1 MSLCINPNCKNTDNS
16 DNLLRCQSCGSE
28 LLLEGRYRVTHLL
41 SDKGGYGDI
50 YEVRD
55 RSGIPKV
62 LKVLKEEKKNDVKAV
77 EQFQREA
84 EVLSKLNHPGI
95 PQGEEY
101 FKFFPINIQQP
112 VHCLVMEKIE
122 GENLHD
128 WLQKRDNR
136 PISEKLAVD
145 WLNQLANTLHEV
157 HQQQLIHRDIKPS
170 NIMLQ
175 PNGQLVLIDFGI
187 ARGIS
192 KTYEQKKL
200 AGQVTRAVSDGY
212 SPLEQAT
219 GSAVSQSDFFA
230 LGRTFVHLLT
240 GIHPF
245 DLCDQYNHDI
255 YTDELEDWRQKAP
268 KISAS
273 LADLIDKLIARPINK
288 RPADTQVILQ
298 ILSEIKDILYPP
310 KQLKPKSSNL
320 QIALKSQK
328 IIPES
333 TLGDLS
339 SWHSSPVNSV
349 AISPDGQILASGS
362 TDGKLKVWN
371 LETKE
376 EIYTLTE
383 HSASVNCVA
392 ISPDGKTLVSGS
404 EDMTSIIWNLKTGEF
419 LQRFGGHSKGVT
431 SVAFHPTKQ
440 ILFTA
445 SLDNIIKQWDLKT
458 EKKTHTFSRHL
469 KGVTSLA
476 VSPNGQSIASG
487 SYDHTIIVWA
497 NHTLTG
503 HKGVVRSVAI
513 SPDGQTLV
521 SGSDDGEIKVWNL
534 ISGELISTLTGHL
547 GSVLSVAISP
557 DGQTLVSGSQDK
569 TIKLWNLSTGEE
581 INSVIRHL
589 DAVNSLVF
597 SPDGQTIFSG
607 SQDETIKIW
616 RIN

>member
-1 MSLCINPNCKNTDNS
+1 MSLCINPNCQNTDNS
-16 DNLLRCQSCGSE
+16 DNLLHCQSCGSE
-28 LLLEGRYRVTHLL
+28 LLLEGCYRVTQLIGQGGFAKTFEV
-41 SDKGGYGDI
+41 SDRGKLKI
-50 YEVRD
+50 
-55 RSGIPKV
+55 
-62 LKVLKEEKKNDVKAV
+62 LKVLILNQTKAV
-77 EQFQREA
+77 SLFQQEA
-84 EVLSKLNHPGI
+84 EVLKRLNHPGI
-95 PQGEEY
+95 PNAEEY
-101 FKFFPINIQQP
+101 FKFFPQNSQEP
-112 VHCLVMEKIE
+112 VHCLVMDKID
-122 GENLHD
+122 GENLHE
-128 WLQKRDNR
+128 WLEKRGNR
-136 PISEKLAVD
+136 PISEKQAVL
-145 WLNQLANTLHEV
+145 WLTQLANILHEV
-157 HQQQLIHRDIKPS
+157 HQQQFFHRDIKPS
-170 NIMLQ
+170 NIMLTAD
-175 PNGQLVLIDFGI
+175 GQLVLIDFGI
-187 ARGIS
+187 AREIT
-192 KTYEQKKL
+192 KTYEKNQA
-200 AGQVTRAVSDGY
+200 AGQITKFASDGY
-212 SPLEQAT
+212 APLEQIN
-219 GSAVSQSDFFA
+219 GHAVPQSDFFA

-240 GIHPF
+240 GKYPLELM
-245 DLCDQYNHDI
+245 DDPYGDPYTAGLNWRDEANH
-255 YTDELEDWRQKAP
+255 
-268 KISAS
+268 ISPL
-273 LADLIDKLIARPINK
+273 LADFIDHLMMRPVK
-288 RPADTQVILQ
+288 DRPANTQVILES
-298 ILSEIKDILYPP
+298 LVEINETLYPP
-310 KQLKPKSSNL
+310 KQAKPKLSNL
-320 QIALKSQK
+320 QTALKLQK
-328 IIPES
+328 I
-333 TLGDLS
+333 TLENIIGDLS

-349 AISPDGQILASGS
+349 AISPDGEILASGS

-371 LETKE
+371 LQRKE

-404 EDMTSIIWNLKTGEF
+404 EDMTTNIWNLQTGEF
-419 LQRFGGHSKGVT
+419 IQRFGGHSKGVT

-458 EKKTHTFSRHL
+458 EKRTHTHARHS

-487 SYDHTIIVWA
+487 SYDHTIIVWT

-513 SPDGQTLV
+513 SPDGHTLV
-521 SGSDDGEIKVWNL
+521 SGSDDREINVWNL

-607 SQDETIKIW
+607 SQDSTIKMW

>member
-1 MSLCINPNCKNTDNS
+1 MSLCINPNCQNTDNP

-28 LLLEGRYRVTHLL
+28 LLLEGRYRVTRLV

-62 LKVLKEEKKNDVKAV
+62 LKVLKEEKKNDAKAI

-101 FKFFPINIQQP
+101 FTFFPMNIQQP
-112 VHCLVMEKIE
+112 VYCLVMEKIE
-122 GENLHD
+122 GENLHE
-128 WLQKRDNR
+128 WLQKRGNR

-192 KTYEQKKL
+192 ETYEQKKL

-219 GSAVSQSDFFA
+219 GSAIQQSDFFA
-230 LGRTFVHLLT
+230 LGRTFVHLIT

-273 LADLIDKLIARPINK
+273 LADLIDKLMARPINK

-298 ILSEIKDILYPP
+298 KLAEISETLYPP
-310 KQLKPKSSNL
+310 KLYQSKSYKPTSTVKTQRISL
-320 QIALKSQK
+320 QR
-328 IIPES
+328 
-333 TLGDLS
+333 TLG
-339 SWHSSPVNSV
+339 SWNSGHSEAVLTL
-349 AISPDGQILASGS
+349 AISPDGQTLASGS
-362 TDGKLKVWN
+362 YDNTIKVWN
-371 LETKE
+371 LNNGSEIFTINGHSDKVTCLAISPHEHNLLSGSCDGKIKIWNLSNGKEISTIIEDSDAVLSIAISPDGQTFVSGKFNSKVKLWNIKTGEEIRTLTKYSQKVSSVAISSDGYTVAIAGWNNTIQVWPKSTFWGHSESVNSIAISSNGQILVSASHDQTIIVWNLNTGE
-376 EIYTLTE
+376 EIYTLKG
-383 HSASVNCVA
+383 HSDAINCVA
-392 ISPDGKTLVSGS
+392 ISPDG
-404 EDMTSIIWNLKTGEF
+404 
-419 LQRFGGHSKGVT
+419 
-431 SVAFHPTKQ
+431 
-440 ILFTA
+440 
-445 SLDNIIKQWDLKT
+445 
-458 EKKTHTFSRHL
+458 
-469 KGVTSLA
+469 
-476 VSPNGQSIASG
+476 
-487 SYDHTIIVWA
+487 
-497 NHTLTG
+497 
-503 HKGVVRSVAI
+503 
-513 SPDGQTLV
+513 QTVV
-521 SGSDDGEIKVWNL
+521 SGSDDETIKVWNL
-534 ISGELISTLTGHL
+534 SNGQEVYTVNGHL
-547 GSVLSVAISP
+547 NG
-557 DGQTLVSGSQDK
+557 
-569 TIKLWNLSTGEE
+569 
-581 INSVIRHL
+581 
-589 DAVNSLVF
+589 VNALVF
-597 SPDGQTIFSG
+597 SPDGEILVSG
-607 SQDETIKIW
+607 GEDAMIKVW
-616 RIN
+616 RMN

>member
-1 MSLCINPNCKNTDNS
+1 MSLCINPNCKNTDNP

-62 LKVLKEEKKNDVKAV
+62 LKVLKEEKKNDAKAV

-101 FKFFPINIQQP
+101 FTFFPINIQQP

-122 GENLHD
+122 GENLHE
-128 WLQKRDNR
+128 WLQKRGNR

-145 WLNQLANTLHEV
+145 WLNQLVNTLHEV

-187 ARGIS
+187 ARVIS
-192 KTYEQKKL
+192 QTYEQKKL
-200 AGQVTRAVSDGY
+200 AGQGTRVVSDGY

-298 ILSEIKDILYPP
+298 KLADISEILYPP
-310 KQLKPKSSNL
+310 KLYQSKSYN
-320 QIALKSQK
+320 QISTVNNPRIFL
-328 IIPES
+328 EY
-333 TLGDLS
+333 TLG
-339 SWHSSPVNSV
+339 SWYSGHSGWINSI
-349 AISPDGQILASGS
+349 AISPDGQTLISASNDM
-362 TDGKLKVWN
+362 TIKVWN
-371 LETKE
+371 LKNGDEIFTITLAQDVVKCLVISPDGHSLVSGSSKGIIQAWNITTGE
-376 EIYTLTE
+376 EIHTFAEDSYQVFALVISPDGQTLFSGSSDIKVWNLNNGELVRTLSI
-383 HSASVNCVA
+383 HSGPVLTIA

-404 EDMTSIIWNLKTGEF
+404 ENKSIKIW
-419 LQRFGGHSKGVT
+419 
-431 SVAFHPTKQ
+431 
-440 ILFTA
+440 
-445 SLDNIIKQWDLKT
+445 
-458 EKKTHTFSRHL
+458 
-469 KGVTSLA
+469 
-476 VSPNGQSIASG
+476 SIC
-487 SYDHTIIVWA
+487 
-497 NHTLTG
+497 TLTG
-503 HKGVVRSVAI
+503 HLHAVNSVAISPDGNTVVSGSNDRTIKIWNMNSKEESFTLTGHLDAVNSVAI
-513 SPDGQTLV
+513 SPDGQALV
-521 SGSDDGEIKVWNL
+521 SGSSDEK
-534 ISGELISTLTGHL
+534 
-547 GSVLSVAISP
+547 
-557 DGQTLVSGSQDK
+557 
-569 TIKLWNLSTGEE
+569 IKLWNLSTGEE
-581 INSVIRHL
+581 IYTLTGHS
-589 DAVNSLVF
+589 DAVTSLVF
-597 SPDGQTIFSG
+597 SPDGQTLVSG
-607 SQDETIKIW
+607 SRDSTIKVW
-616 RIN
+616 RIQ

>member
-1 MSLCINPNCKNTDNS
+1 MSLCINPNCQNTDNP

-28 LLLEGRYRVTHLL
+28 LLLEGRYRVTRLL

-50 YEVRD
+50 YEVRE

-62 LKVLKEEKKNDVKAV
+62 LKVLKEEKKNDAKAV

-122 GENLHD
+122 GENLHE
-128 WLQKRDNR
+128 WLQKRGNR
-136 PISEKLAVD
+136 PISEKLAID

-200 AGQVTRAVSDGY
+200 AGQVTRVVSDGY

-219 GSAVSQSDFFA
+219 GSAIQQSDFFA
-230 LGRTFVHLLT
+230 LGRTFVHLIT

-298 ILSEIKDILYPP
+298 NLAEISETLYSP
-310 KQLKPKSSNL
+310 KLYQSKSYTQISTVNNPIISLKY
-320 QIALKSQK
+320 
-328 IIPES
+328 
-333 TLGDLS
+333 TLGNWYS
-339 SWHSSPVNSV
+339 GHSDSINSIVISPDGQTLISASNDKTIKVWNLKNGKELFTITPNTDTVKSL
-349 AISPDGQILASGS
+349 AISPDGYSLVSGNINGVIQVWNITTGKEIRTFAGHSYQVLALIISPDGQTLFSGS
-362 TDGKLKVWN
+362 SDIKVWN
-371 LETKE
+371 LNNGELVR
-376 EIYTLTE
+376 TLSI
-383 HSASVNCVA
+383 HSGPVFTIA

-404 EDMTSIIWNLKTGEF
+404 EDKSIKIW
-419 LQRFGGHSKGVT
+419 
-431 SVAFHPTKQ
+431 
-440 ILFTA
+440 
-445 SLDNIIKQWDLKT
+445 
-458 EKKTHTFSRHL
+458 
-469 KGVTSLA
+469 
-476 VSPNGQSIASG
+476 SIC
-487 SYDHTIIVWA
+487 
-497 NHTLTG
+497 TLTG
-503 HKGVVRSVAI
+503 HLAGINSVAISSDGNTMISGGNDKTIKVWNMNSKEEVYTLTGHLGAVNSVAI

-521 SGSDDGEIKVWNL
+521 SGSSDEK
-534 ISGELISTLTGHL
+534 
-547 GSVLSVAISP
+547 
-557 DGQTLVSGSQDK
+557 
-569 TIKLWNLSTGEE
+569 IKLWNLSTREE
-581 INSVIRHL
+581 IYTLIGHS
-589 DAVNSLVF
+589 DAVTSLVF
-597 SPDGQTIFSG
+597 SPDGQSLVSG
-607 SQDETIKIW
+607 SRDSTIKVW
-616 RIN
+616 RIQ